1 MIKKSNY
8 VNGQPF
14 ETKISFYCEW
24 IDNKYSA
31 THEVNMME
39 NENNFDHIVNKT
51 LEALKRNRF
60 RPVYVEDRKE
70 ALQKILE
77 EIPLEATVGA
87 GDSLT
92 LREIGVY
99 GELKRRGFKL
109 FWPFDEKV
117 KKEDRRNIAR
127 KALLTDVFLSGSNAL
142 TMDGKIVNVDATGNR
157 VTGMIFGPKKAIIV
171 VGVNKIAK
179 NVEEALERIRKV
191 AAPLNA
197 KRIRGERGW
206 ELLPCVEAGECV
218 DCNAENRIC
227 NITAIIERKPRA
239 IDMAIIIVGEKLGL

>member
-1 MIKKSNY
+1 MK
-8 VNGQPF
+8 
-14 ETKISFYCEW
+14 
-24 IDNKYSA
+24 
-31 THEVNMME
+31 
-39 NENNFDHIVNKT
+39 NENDFDHIVNET
-51 LEALKRNRF
+51 LEALKRNGF
-60 RPVYVEDRKE
+60 RPIYVVNQKE
-70 ALQKILE
+70 ALQRILG

-92 LREIGVY
+92 LREIGVF
-99 GELKRRGFKL
+99 GELNRRGFVL

-117 KKEDRRNIAR
+117 AKKERRNIAR

-157 VTGMIFGPKKAIIV
+157 VAGIIFGPKKAIVV
-171 VGVNKIAK
+171 VGINKIVK

-197 KRIRGERGW
+197 KRIREERGW

-227 NITAIIERKPRA
+227 NVTTIIEKKPRA
-239 IDMAIIIVGEKLGL
+239 IDIVIIIVGEKLGL